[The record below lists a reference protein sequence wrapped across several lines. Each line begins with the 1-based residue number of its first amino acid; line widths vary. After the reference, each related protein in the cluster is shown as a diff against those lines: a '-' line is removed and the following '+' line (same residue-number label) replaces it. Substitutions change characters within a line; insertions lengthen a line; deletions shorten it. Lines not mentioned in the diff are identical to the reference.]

1 MKTEPKLEPWMSAFE
16 RFTGAKFVTA
26 KAIGQDEIDEEIV
39 KEEEDIKNMK
49 EKETLQEILYIL
61 ADVVEEQ
68 ATREL
73 SGTDWGSKNVKKIN
87 ELIKK
92 L

>member
-1 MKTEPKLEPWMSAFE
+1 MT
-16 RFTGAKFVTA
+16 
-26 KAIGQDEIDEEIV
+26 
-39 KEEEDIKNMK
+39 

-73 SGTDWGSKNVKKIN
+73 SGSDWGRNTIKKIN
-87 ELIKK
+87 ELMKK

>member
-1 MKTEPKLEPWMSAFE
+1 MT
-16 RFTGAKFVTA
+16 
-26 KAIGQDEIDEEIV
+26 
-39 KEEEDIKNMK
+39 